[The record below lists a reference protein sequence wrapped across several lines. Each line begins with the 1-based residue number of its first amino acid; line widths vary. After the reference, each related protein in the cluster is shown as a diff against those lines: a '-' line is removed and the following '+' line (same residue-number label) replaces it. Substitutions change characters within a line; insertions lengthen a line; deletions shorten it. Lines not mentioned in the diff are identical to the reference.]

1 MVEAA
6 HEKEV
11 QAKQTIQKLKEEI
24 TNLNKLVEKGAGV
37 SVDQEHRWAILY
49 TFGLF
54 WEFLLMY
61 FWWKHGQLYNTF
73 FLALFYPNHLF

>member
-11 QAKQTIQKLKEEI
+11 QAKKTIQKLKEEI

-37 SVDQEHRWAILY
+37 SVDQEHRWVMLY
-49 TFGLF
+49 STCLAYSQIFFWSTFGANTGSYVTCF
-54 WEFLLMY
+54 YSALLS
-61 FWWKHGQLYNTF
+61 
-73 FLALFYPNHLF
+73 